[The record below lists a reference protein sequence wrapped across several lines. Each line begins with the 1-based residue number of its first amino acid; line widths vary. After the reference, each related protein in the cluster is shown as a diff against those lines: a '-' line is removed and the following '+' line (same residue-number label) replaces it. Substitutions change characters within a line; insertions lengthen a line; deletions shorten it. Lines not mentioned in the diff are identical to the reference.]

1 MDTRGTALIAV
12 AMILGLGFASI
23 PYAPVCTVLTQL
35 FPVKVR

>member
-1 MDTRGTALIAV
+1 VDTRGTALIAV